1 MRYVLA
7 LFITLLVSSTAF
19 SQTGTVTLSYP
30 VAKKVALDL
39 VSYDSTKLVLDL
51 TTKVLEMTEDKCRMK
66 DSIIKSNELKASI
79 FRQQIT
85 MYEAKEDSYQKMVST
100 LKLDLVKQRTKTK
113 LLTGISGAAII
124 TISAIL
130 LLSGK

>member
-1 MRYVLA
+1 
-7 LFITLLVSSTAF
+7 
-19 SQTGTVTLSYP
+19 
-30 VAKKVALDL
+30 
-39 VSYDSTKLVLDL
+39 
-51 TTKVLEMTEDKCRMK
+51 
-66 DSIIKSNELKASI
+66 
-79 FRQQIT
+79 

-113 LLTGISGAAII
+113 LLSGISGAAII

>member
-19 SQTGTVTLSYP
+19 SQTGTVTLSYS

-39 VSYDSTKLVLDL
+39 VSYDSTKEALGL

-66 DSIIKSNELKASI
+66 DSIIKSNEFKAGL

-85 MYEAKEDSYQKMVST
+85 MYEAKEESYQKMVST
-100 LKLDLVKQRTKTK
+100 LKLDLAKQRAKTK
-113 LLTGISGAAII
+113 LLTGIGGAAII
-124 TISAIL
+124 TTSAIL

>member
-39 VSYDSTKLVLDL
+39 VSYDSTKEALGL

-66 DSIIKSNELKASI
+66 DSIIKSNEFKASL

-85 MYEAKEDSYQKMVST
+85 MYEAKEESYQKMVST
-100 LKLDLVKQRTKTK
+100 LKLDLAKQRAKTK
-113 LLTGISGAAII
+113 LLIGIGGAAII
-124 TISAIL
+124 TTSAIL

>member
-1 MRYVLA
+1 M
-7 LFITLLVSSTAF
+7 
-19 SQTGTVTLSYP
+19 TLSYP

-39 VSYDSTKLVLDL
+39 VSYDSTKEALGL

-66 DSIIKSNELKASI
+66 DSIIKSNEFKAGL

-85 MYEAKEDSYQKMVST
+85 MYEAKEESYQKMVST
-100 LKLDLVKQRTKTK
+100 LKLDLAKQRAKTK
-113 LLTGISGAAII
+113 LLTGIGGAAII
-124 TISAIL
+124 TTSAIL

>member
-30 VAKKVALDL
+30 IAKKVALDL
-39 VSYDSTKLVLDL
+39 VSYDSTKEALGL

-66 DSIIKSNELKASI
+66 DSIIKSNEFKAGL

-85 MYEAKEDSYQKMVST
+85 MYEAKEESYQKMVST
-100 LKLDLVKQRTKTK
+100 LKLDLAKQRAKTK
-113 LLTGISGAAII
+113 LLTGIGGAAII
-124 TISAIL
+124 TTSAIL

>member
-39 VSYDSTKLVLDL
+39 VSYDSTKEALGL
-51 TTKVLEMTEDKCRMK
+51 TTKVLEITEDKCRMK
-66 DSIIKSNELKASI
+66 DSIIKSNEFKASL

-85 MYEAKEDSYQKMVST
+85 MYEAKEESYQKMVST
-100 LKLDLVKQRTKTK
+100 LKLDLAKQRAKTK
-113 LLTGISGAAII
+113 LLTGIGGAAII
-124 TISAIL
+124 TTSAIL

>member
-1 MRYVLA
+1 
-7 LFITLLVSSTAF
+7 
-19 SQTGTVTLSYP
+19 VTLSYP

>member
-30 VAKKVALDL
+30 IAKKVALDL
-39 VSYDSTKLVLDL
+39 VSYDSTKEALGL

-66 DSIIKSNELKASI
+66 DSIIKSNEFKAGL

-85 MYEAKEDSYQKMVST
+85 IYEAKEESYQKMVST
-100 LKLDLVKQRTKTK
+100 LKLDLAKQRAKTK
-113 LLTGISGAAII
+113 LLTGIGGAAII
-124 TISAIL
+124 TTSAIL

>member
-39 VSYDSTKLVLDL
+39 VSYDSTKLALDL

-85 MYEAKEDSYQKMVST
+85 MYKAKEDSYQKMVST

>member
-39 VSYDSTKLVLDL
+39 VSYDSTKEALGL

-66 DSIIKSNELKASI
+66 DSIIKSNEFKASL

-85 MYEAKEDSYQKMVST
+85 MYEAKEESYQKMVST
-100 LKLDLVKQRTKTK
+100 LKLDLAKQRAKTK
-113 LLTGISGAAII
+113 LLTGIGGAAII
-124 TISAIL
+124 TTSAIL

>member
-1 MRYVLA
+1 
-7 LFITLLVSSTAF
+7 
-19 SQTGTVTLSYP
+19 VTLSYP

-39 VSYDSTKLVLDL
+39 VSYDSTKEALGL

-66 DSIIKSNELKASI
+66 DSIIKSNEFKASL

-85 MYEAKEDSYQKMVST
+85 MYEAKEESYQKMVST
-100 LKLDLVKQRTKTK
+100 LKLDLAKQRAKTK
-113 LLTGISGAAII
+113 LLTGIGGAAII
-124 TISAIL
+124 TTSAIL